1 VYCHVY
7 STLTDAILTGADA
20 MNRRE
25 IPDWGEWPFFTLSN
39 DLRDG
44 NFCFY
49 QDLEE
54 VPRREEE

>member
-54 VPRREEE
+54 I